1 MNAFIFALIGLLLWG
16 IAPIFAK
23 IGLVQVSPGIALF
36 IRSSVIT
43 AILLVWLLA
52 SGQAPHLV
60 EVTPRSWLFI
70 GLEGICA
77 ALLGH
82 LAYYYALKLGKVSL
96 VSPVMA
102 AFPAVTVILA
112 FLLLREKYTPAKL
125 LGTLLI
131 LLGVFIIKK

>member
-1 MNAFIFALIGLLLWG
+1 MSAFLFALIGLVLWG
-16 IAPIFAK
+16 IAPIFGK

-36 IRSSVIT
+36 MRSSIIT

-52 SGQAPHLV
+52 SGQTVHLA

-82 LAYYYALKLGKVSL
+82 LAYYYALKMGEASV

-102 AFPAVTVILA
+102 AFPVVTVLLA
-112 FLLLREKYTPAKL
+112 VLLLGEKYTPGKL

-131 LLGVFIIKK
+131 ILGVLVIKK

>member
-1 MNAFIFALIGLLLWG
+1 MNAIMFALIGMFLWG
-16 IAPIFAK
+16 IAPIFGK

-36 IRSSVIT
+36 MRSSIVT
-43 AILLVWLLA
+43 VILLVWVLA
-52 SGQAPHLV
+52 SGQVVHLA
-60 EVTPRSWLFI
+60 EVTPRSWVFI

-82 LAYYYALKLGKVSL
+82 LAYYYALKMGEASL

-102 AFPAVTVILA
+102 AFPVITVLLA
-112 FLLLREKYTPAKL
+112 FLLLGEKYTPGKL

-131 LLGVFIIKK
+131 VLGVFVIKR